1 MIVDCLPSCLSPP
14 PYNRSCCRG
23 YAGRA
28 HDKSLDAMSRKEKE
42 GGSFSSGNIS
52 DGMIRYIIERDLV
65 FHSRTFQQACSAG
78 RPDTVDSEVRVMV
91 SRQLSADTC

>member
-1 MIVDCLPSCLSPP
+1 
-14 PYNRSCCRG
+14 
-23 YAGRA
+23 
-28 HDKSLDAMSRKEKE
+28 MSRKGKE

-78 RPDTVDSEVRVMV
+78 RPDTVDSEV
-91 SRQLSADTC
+91 